1 MVDLATSSDL
11 FAWVI
16 LPLLIFFCRI
26 CDVSLGTIRVIFI
39 AKGLKYIAPAIG
51 FFEVIIWL
59 LAIGQVMNNVTNA
72 ACYIAYGAGFA
83 AGTLLGMTVEERLS
97 LGTVVVR
104 VISNEDITGLVTFLR
119 ERSFG
124 VTIADGEGSKGKVKI
139 ILSVI
144 KRQDQG
150 EVVGGIQRYL
160 PRAFYSVEESD
171 RWLTAYSLKSSLR
184 SSSITATRS
193 DFSGRG
199 NKTFIVLYSV
209 SCSWLPTD
217 VSLRN
222 GII

>member
-1 MVDLATSSDL
+1 MVAITASSDL

-39 AKGLKYIAPAIG
+39 AKGLKYIAPIIG

-59 LAIGQVMNNVTNA
+59 LAIGQVMNNVSNV
-72 ACYIAYGAGFA
+72 ACYIAYGGGFA

-119 ERSFG
+119 EHSFG

-150 EVVGGIQRYL
+150 EVIGGIQRYL
-160 PRAFYSVEESD
+160 PKAFYSVEELRSVAD
-171 RWLTAYSLKSSLR
+171 GVFPEKKSSLLFNHR
-184 SSSITATRS
+184 DPFGFFRK
-193 DFSGRG
+193 G
-199 NKTFIVLYSV
+199 K
-209 SCSWLPTD
+209 
-217 VSLRN
+217 
-222 GII
+222 

>member
-1 MVDLATSSDL
+1 MVAITTSSDL

-39 AKGLKYIAPAIG
+39 AKGLKYIAPIIG

-59 LAIGQVMNNVTNA
+59 LAIGQVMNNISNV
-72 ACYIAYGAGFA
+72 ACYIAYGGGFA

-124 VTIADGEGSKGKVKI
+124 VTITDGEGSKGKVKI

-150 EVVGGIQRYL
+150 EVVRGIQQYL
-160 PRAFYSVEESD
+160 PRAFYSVEELRTVAD
-171 RWLTAYSLKSSLR
+171 GVFPEKKSSLLFNHR
-184 SSSITATRS
+184 DPFGFFRK
-193 DFSGRG
+193 G
-199 NKTFIVLYSV
+199 K
-209 SCSWLPTD
+209 
-217 VSLRN
+217 
-222 GII
+222 

>member
-1 MVDLATSSDL
+1 MADIAVSSEL

-59 LAIGQVMNNVTNA
+59 LAIGQVMNNITNV
-72 ACYIAYGAGFA
+72 ACYIAYGGGFA

-97 LGTVVVR
+97 LGTVIVR
-104 VISNEDITGLVTFLR
+104 VISNEDISGLVSFLR

-124 VTIADGEGSKGKVKI
+124 VTITDGEGSKGKVKI

-144 KRQDQG
+144 KRQDQE
-150 EVVGGIQRYL
+150 EVLRGIQRYL
-160 PRAFYSVEESD
+160 PRAFYSVEELRSVAD
-171 RWLTAYSLKSSLR
+171 GVFPEMQSSLLFNHR
-184 SSSITATRS
+184 DPFGFFRK
-193 DFSGRG
+193 G
-199 NKTFIVLYSV
+199 K
-209 SCSWLPTD
+209 
-217 VSLRN
+217 
-222 GII
+222 

>member
-1 MVDLATSSDL
+1 MADIAASSDL

-59 LAIGQVMNNVTNA
+59 LAIGQVMNNVTNV

-104 VISNEDITGLVTFLR
+104 VISNEDITGLVSFLR

-144 KRQDQG
+144 KRQDQ
-150 EVVGGIQRYL
+150 EVVVGGIQRYL
-160 PRAFYSVEESD
+160 PRAFYSVEELRSVAD
-171 RWLTAYSLKSSLR
+171 GVFPEKRSSLLFNHR
-184 SSSITATRS
+184 DPFGFFRK
-193 DFSGRG
+193 G
-199 NKTFIVLYSV
+199 K
-209 SCSWLPTD
+209 
-217 VSLRN
+217 
-222 GII
+222 

>member
-1 MVDLATSSDL
+1 MADITASSDL

-39 AKGLKYIAPAIG
+39 AKGLKYIAPVIG

-59 LAIGQVMNNVTNA
+59 LAIGQVMNNITNV
-72 ACYIAYGAGFA
+72 ACYIAYGGGFA

-104 VISNEDITGLVTFLR
+104 VISNEDVTGLVSYLR

-144 KRQDQG
+144 KRQDQE
-150 EVVGGIQRYL
+150 EVIGGIQRYL
-160 PRAFYSVEESD
+160 PKAFYSVEELRSVAD
-171 RWLTAYSLKSSLR
+171 GVFPEKKSSLLFNQR
-184 SSSITATRS
+184 DPFGFFRK
-193 DFSGRG
+193 G
-199 NKTFIVLYSV
+199 K
-209 SCSWLPTD
+209 
-217 VSLRN
+217 
-222 GII
+222 